1 MQAAFQADSGVTPGK
16 LLAAN
21 AAGVAVPSV
30 GDAAHASAV
39 ELNNRGIF
47 SSAEKGTITLA
58 RLPQLDRVLI
68 EFHRDLG
75 AEADVTPCFH

>member
-16 LLAAN
+16 LPAAN
-21 AAGVAVPSV
+21 AAGVAVPGV

-58 RLPQLDRVLI
+58 VSDVTVRPTVLQR
-68 EFHRDLG
+68 EAYGLLG
-75 AEADVTPCFH
+75 ASL